1 MPKTG
6 TAAAPNNK
14 KNIIVENCIPFA
26 DWISEANNTQV
37 DDAKDIDVVMPM
49 YNIIEYSDN
58 YSKTTGSL
66 WSYYSDEH
74 F

>member
-1 MPKTG
+1 MSKTG

-14 KNIIVENCIPFA
+14 KNIIVENCIPFV
-26 DWISEANNTQV
+26 DWISEANNIQV
-37 DDAKDIDVVMPM
+37 EDAKDIDVVMPM